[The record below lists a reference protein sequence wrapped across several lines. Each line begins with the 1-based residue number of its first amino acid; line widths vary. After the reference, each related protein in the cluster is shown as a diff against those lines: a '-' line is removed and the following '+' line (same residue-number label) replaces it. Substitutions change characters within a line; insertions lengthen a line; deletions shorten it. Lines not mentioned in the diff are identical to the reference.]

1 MKKLTTVIM
10 ALLVSLAV
18 SAQEH
23 KKFSPE
29 KFEAEMEQYITKEAN
44 LTHQEAAKLFPVLR
58 EMHDRQRVVYAKM
71 RQMARNKPTDE
82 AGCVNAIKE
91 YDKMN
96 IELKHLEHGYHKKML
111 QLIPASKL
119 FDVIKAEYR
128 FHRRM
133 MKGWQKGKQQ

>member
-1 MKKLTTVIM
+1 M

-18 SAQEH
+18 SSQEH

-44 LTHQEAAKLFPVLR
+44 LTQQEAAKLFPVLR
-58 EMHDRQRVVYAKM
+58 EMHDRQRVVYGKM
-71 RQMARNKPTDE
+71 RQMNRNKPTDE
-82 AGCVNAIKE
+82 EGCVNAIKE

-119 FDVIKAEYR
+119 FDVIKAESR

-133 MKGWQKGKQQ
+133 MKGWQKDKRK